1 MKNGYKL
8 SFVAGGLLLPET
20 AAVSRRLLEL
30 PDWNQIKAEVD
41 AGLLLRTTRMSSR
54 QRYFQE
60 IRRRFRVV
68 RPFEVEFLAADTESS
83 RLVNFVLCCRYYEFL
98 SEFMIQVVRDK
109 LSLKDTLLGNVDFFS
124 FFERLAEDHPE
135 LRGISESTRIKV
147 RTVLYR
153 MLSEVGFLDPK
164 TKTLSILHV
173 PESLVKAYQNAGD
186 SDALAHL
193 LVGEGR

>member
-1 MKNGYKL
+1 MKNRYKL

-20 AAVSRRLLEL
+20 TAVSRRLLEL

-41 AGLLLRTTRMSSR
+41 AGLLLRTTRVSSR

-83 RLVNFVLCCRYYEFL
+83 RLANFVLCCRYYEFV

-109 LSLKDTLLGNVDFFS
+109 MSLRDTLLGNVDFFS
-124 FFERLAEDHPE
+124 FFERLAGEHPE